1 MDRPRDILNS
11 LQHILASFRGDNKN
25 LLLTLYEKFGNL
37 KPDIQMLIE
46 PSCRSIEEL
55 DDRWQNENTTSEESA
70 LNLETDPLA
79 TGNVERLI
87 SPTYYRTQQITT
99 QFDRSWFESLS
110 LTSPSRNL
118 FEQLQNFNGSFSPGE
133 SSVVMD
139 QLLSSREWDGTT
151 ELG

>member
-139 QLLSSREWDGTT
+139 QLLSSREWDGTI